1 MDPGRAGEPDGMAKA
16 IRGYGGNRNQR
27 AQGYSTAKLL
37 TAMSKRT
44 KPEGAYI
51 GSESNFQKSAIRLVR
66 SLAPCDPRLVAHIP
80 NGGQRTIMA
89 GARLKAEGVVK
100 GYPDIMVFHAESVQ
114 RMAGRD
120 GWGNRYCGLAIE
132 LKVWPNKP
140 SPEQEELHALLE
152 SQGWRVVVCYGLGE
166 VEHITREYFGN
177 VIKTRAA

>member
-1 MDPGRAGEPDGMAKA
+1 M
-16 IRGYGGNRNQR
+16 
-27 AQGYSTAKLL
+27 T
-37 TAMSKRT
+37 KRT

-100 GYPDIMVFHAESVQ
+100 GYPDIMVMYSSYAQMYDTHLS
-114 RMAGRD
+114 
-120 GWGNRYCGLAIE
+120 GLALE

-140 SPEQEELHALLE
+140 SPEQEELHDLLE
-152 SQGWRVVVCYGLGE
+152 RQGWRVAVCYGLGE
-166 VEHITREYFGN
+166 VEQVTREYFG
-177 VIKTRAA
+177 A

>member
-1 MDPGRAGEPDGMAKA
+1 M
-16 IRGYGGNRNQR
+16 
-27 AQGYSTAKLL
+27 T
-37 TAMSKRT
+37 KRT

-100 GYPDIMVFHAESVQ
+100 GYPDIMVFTATGVFPC
-114 RMAGRD
+114 RV
-120 GWGNRYCGLAIE
+120 GLAIE
-132 LKVWPNKP
+132 LKVWPNKEQ
-140 SPEQEELHALLE
+140 PEQIEVHELLRT
-152 SQGWRVVVCYGLGE
+152 QGWRVVVCYGLGE

-177 VIKTRAA
+177 VIKTKAA